1 MRLCADSWDDLGRTV
16 VELTGELDL
25 FTAPL
30 LRDVLLGLS
39 GDGKY
44 FVAVEMSSLAFL
56 DSSGLGV
63 LIGAAKRA
71 NAGGGGLCL
80 AGARDNVLKVL
91 RITGLMRVIP
101 AFPTLEE
108 AFGWLDRLHAHRPAG
123 PQ

>member
-1 MRLCADSWDDLGRTV
+1 MRLGADTWDDRGRTV
-16 VELTGELDL
+16 IELTGELDI

-30 LRDVLLGLS
+30 LRDVLLGVS
-39 GDGKY
+39 GDGRN
-44 FVAVEMSSLAFL
+44 FLAVVMTGVAFL

-71 NAGGGGLCL
+71 NAGGGGLCI

-91 RITGLMRVIP
+91 RITGLTRVMP

-108 AFGWLDRLHAHRPAG
+108 AFDWLDQLRAHRTG
-123 PQ
+123 

>member
-1 MRLCADSWDDLGRTV
+1 MRLGADTWDDRGRTV
-16 VELTGELDL
+16 VELSGELDL

-44 FVAVEMSSLAFL
+44 FLAVELSGLAFL

-63 LIGAAKRA
+63 LIGAAKRS

-80 AGARDNVLKVL
+80 AGARENVIRVL
-91 RITGLMRVIP
+91 RITGLLRVMP

-108 AFGWLDRLHAHRPAG
+108 AFGWLDQLRTRRLAEPM
-123 PQ
+123 

>member
-1 MRLCADSWDDLGRTV
+1 MRLGADTWDDRGRTV
-16 VELTGELDL
+16 IELNGELDM

-30 LRDVLLGLS
+30 LRDVLLGVS
-39 GDGKY
+39 GDGGN
-44 FVAVEMSSLAFL
+44 FLAVVMSGVAFL

-71 NAGGGGLCL
+71 NAGGGGLCI

-91 RITGLMRVIP
+91 RITGLTRVMP

-108 AFGWLDRLHAHRPAG
+108 AFDWLEQLRARGRPRA
-123 PQ
+123 

>member
-1 MRLCADSWDDLGRTV
+1 MRLGAESWDDMGRTV

-30 LRDVLLGLS
+30 LRDVLMGLTS
-39 GDGKY
+39 DGKH
-44 FVAVEMSSLAFL
+44 FLAVEMSGLAFL

-91 RITGLMRVIP
+91 RITGLMRVMP
-101 AFPTLEE
+101 ALPTLEE
-108 AFGWLDRLHAHRPAG
+108 AFGWLDELRARKLAEPR
-123 PQ
+123 

>member
-1 MRLCADSWDDLGRTV
+1 MRLGADTWDDRGRTV
-16 VELTGELDL
+16 IELNGELDV

-30 LRDVLLGLS
+30 LRDVLLGVS
-39 GDGKY
+39 GDGRN
-44 FVAVEMSSLAFL
+44 FLAVVMTGVAFL

-71 NAGGGGLCL
+71 NAGGGGLCM

-91 RITGLMRVIP
+91 RITGLTRVMP

-108 AFGWLDRLHAHRPAG
+108 AFDWLEQLRARGRPHA
-123 PQ
+123 

>member
-1 MRLCADSWDDLGRTV
+1 MRLGADTWDDRGRTV
-16 VELTGELDL
+16 IELNGELDM

-30 LRDVLLGLS
+30 LRDVLLGVS
-39 GDGKY
+39 GDGGN
-44 FVAVEMSSLAFL
+44 FLAVVMSGVAFL

-71 NAGGGGLCL
+71 NAGGGGLCI

-91 RITGLMRVIP
+91 RITGLTRVMP

-108 AFGWLDRLHAHRPAG
+108 AFDWLERLRARGRPRA
-123 PQ
+123 